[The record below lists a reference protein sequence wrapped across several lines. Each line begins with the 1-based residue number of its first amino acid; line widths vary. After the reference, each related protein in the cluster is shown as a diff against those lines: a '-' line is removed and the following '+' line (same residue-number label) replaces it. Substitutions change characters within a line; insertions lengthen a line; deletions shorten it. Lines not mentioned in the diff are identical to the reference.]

1 MSKFFQ
7 DWEAEPIIR
16 YTIDVP
22 KPAGDGTALE
32 KPSIKVRAQSKLDKL
47 LLTQHRLL
55 VQQLYNAT
63 HQRLANSSDL

>member
-1 MSKFFQ
+1 MLVGGSIFVMWWMFTVSKFFQ

-32 KPSIKVRAQSKLDKL
+32 KPSIKVRAELRVKLASA
-47 LLTQHRLL
+47 
-55 VQQLYNAT
+55 NAT
-63 HQRLANSSDL
+63 